1 MSIVGQGLQA
11 RQQRLD
17 ARMRELAYER
27 WLLTRHLEDI
37 DKELSQ
43 LEGAAMANSLTAKD
57 IETEVAIEAAQT
69 TEAPDS
75 AG

>member
-17 ARMRELAYER
+17 ARMRELAYQR
-27 WLLTRHLEDI
+27 WLLARQIEEI

-57 IETEVAIEAAQT
+57 IEAEAAIETARNQ
-69 TEAPDS
+69 APES